1 MGRTAKGTASV
12 DAAVKYDVPYFSQWE
27 TPDMTLAV
35 VAEGAHAALL
45 KDPLWASSGARS
57 VEDYARWAGNLC
69 GMACLKMILAART
82 GRAIPIM
89 DLAMGCREHGGYV
102 EEPDGR
108 IKGLIYAPFIPF
120 VRDRYGLNARVITG
134 ISTADIG
141 DILGEAAFFIASV
154 HHSIRWPET
163 EPPSKGGHLVLVTT
177 LEGDRIRFHNPSGH
191 VTATRE
197 NVEMP
202 LETFDRFFAGRGIA
216 IDR

>member
-1 MGRTAKGTASV
+1 M
-12 DAAVKYDVPYFSQWE
+12 DATVKYDVPYFSQWE

-35 VAEGAHAALL
+35 VAEGAQAALL
-45 KDPLWASSGARS
+45 KDPLWASSGAHN

-69 GMACLKMILAART
+69 GMACLKMVLAART

-120 VRDRYGLNARVITG
+120 VRDRFGLDARVVTG

-141 DILGEAAFFIASV
+141 GILKEPAFFIASV

-163 EPPSKGGHLVLVTT
+163 EPPSKGGHLVLVTA

-191 VTATRE
+191 VVATRE

>member
-1 MGRTAKGTASV
+1 M
-12 DAAVKYDVPYFSQWE
+12 DARVTQQVPYFSQWE

-35 VAEGAHAALL
+35 VAQGAYVALL
-45 KDPLWASSGARS
+45 KDPLWAASGARN

-69 GMACLKMILAART
+69 GMACLKMVLAART
-82 GRAIPIM
+82 GQTVPIM
-89 DLAMGCREHGGYV
+89 DLAMGCKDFGGYV

-120 VRDRYGLNARVITG
+120 VSERFGLNSRVVTG
-134 ISTADIG
+134 VSVADIG
-141 DILGEAAFFIASV
+141 DILTQSEFFIASV
-154 HHSIRWPET
+154 HHTIRWPET
-163 EPPSKGGHLVLVTT
+163 EPPSKGGHLVLVTA
-177 LEGDRIRFHNPSGH
+177 LEGNIVRFHNPSGH
-191 VTATRE
+191 EDATRE